1 MFFTQCSEYPKPQIV
16 TCDRPSGDYWGE
28 VHVSTAGSVMV
39 RQATFSVEV
48 PFTRRPSLGT
58 MMFNQFNWL

>member
-48 PFTRRPSLGT
+48 PCTRRPSLGT
-58 MMFNQFNWL
+58 MMFNLIGYD